1 MADEPTAAAKPRKKK
16 GGFGRILMMTVS
28 ALLLTGAGAAGGFYA
43 ASKVNASPTKKVAE
57 KAETPETHYFEV
69 EKGFTS
75 NLKEP
80 DRYVE
85 VALGV
90 SSKGEETIGETLKT
104 HDVALRSAILG
115 VLAEQSADE
124 ISTMAGKAKL
134 QSRLKLAINDTLKAK
149 TGKAGVDDVY
159 FTNFIVQ

>member
-1 MADEPTAAAKPRKKK
+1 MADAEQPKTKKK
-16 GGFGRILMMTVS
+16 GGLGRILMITVG
-28 ALLLTGAGAAGGFYA
+28 ALTLAGAGAAGGFYA
-43 ASKVNASPTKKVAE
+43 ASKVSAAPGPKQAEPEKVD
-57 KAETPETHYFEV
+57 THYFEV

-90 SSKGEETIGETLKT
+90 ST
-104 HDVALRSAILG
+104 HG
-115 VLAEQSADE
+115 EQSAED
-124 ISTMAGKAKL
+124 ISTLPGKTRL
-134 QSRLKLAINDTLKAK
+134 QGRLRVALNDLLKAK
-149 TGKAGVDDVY
+149 TGKAGIDDVY